1 MARSGTYNFNLD
13 IDEVIQDATEMIGGE
28 ETLGHTP
35 KSARRSI
42 NLMLNDWQNRGVL
55 LWTTF
60 TTTVTVSISTTTY
73 DLADSVTDA
82 LEVTYAVNT
91 SSSDLE
97 LQRISFEEYA
107 LIPNKSQIGRPSQ
120 YTIKRNVD
128 NPTIHL
134 YPIPDNSTGIL
145 KIEGIR
151 QLEDVNKSADQ
162 NADVP
167 IRFLPPLTCGLA
179 YYLSM
184 KRPGTPPDRIQ
195 MLKMNYEE
203 LLMRAMEEDRE
214 RASIYFKPKIGYV

>member
-107 LIPNKSQIGRPSQ
+107 LIPNKSQTGRPSQ

-184 KRPGTPPDRIQ
+184 KRPGIPPDRIQ

-203 LLMRAMEEDRE
+203 VLMRAMEEDRE

>member
-13 IDEVIQDATEMIGGE
+13 IDEVIQEATEMIGGE

-60 TTTVTVSISTTTY
+60 TTAVTVASSTTTY
-73 DLADSVTDA
+73 ALADSVT
-82 LEVTYAVNT
+82 NT
-91 SSSDLE
+91 SSSDLALE
-97 LQRISFEEYA
+97 RISFEEYNV
-107 LIPNKSQIGRPSQ
+107 IPNKSQTGRPSQ
-120 YTIKRNVD
+120 YSIKRNVD

-134 YPIPDNSTGIL
+134 YPVPDNSTGVL
-145 KIEGIR
+145 KVEGIR

-167 IRFLPPLTCGLA
+167 VRFLPALTCGLS
-179 YYLSM
+179 YYMAM
-184 KRPGTPPDRIQ
+184 KRPGIPVDRIQ

-203 LLMRAMEEDRE
+203 KLMRAMEEDRE

>member
-13 IDEVIQDATEMIGGE
+13 IDEVIQEATEMIGGE
-28 ETLGHTP
+28 QTLGHTP
-35 KSARRSI
+35 QSARRSI

-55 LWTTF
+55 LWSTF
-60 TTTVTVSISTTTY
+60 TTAVTVASSTTTY
-73 DLADSVTDA
+73 ALADSVTDA
-82 LEVTYAVNT
+82 LEVTYAANT
-91 SSSDLE
+91 SSSDLALE
-97 LQRISFEEYA
+97 RISFEEYNV
-107 LIPNKSQIGRPSQ
+107 IPNKSQIGRPSQ
-120 YTIKRNVD
+120 YSIKRNVD

-134 YPIPDNSTGIL
+134 YPVPDNSTGVL
-145 KIEGIR
+145 KVEGIR

-167 IRFLPPLTCGLA
+167 VRFLPALTCGLS

-184 KRPGTPPDRIQ
+184 KNPGIPGDRIQ

-203 LLMRAMEEDRE
+203 KLMRAMEEDRE

>member
-107 LIPNKSQIGRPSQ
+107 LIPNKSQTGRPSQ

-145 KIEGIR
+145 KVEGIR

-167 IRFLPPLTCGLA
+167 VRFLPPLTCGLA

-184 KRPGTPPDRIQ
+184 KRPGIPPDRIQ

-203 LLMRAMEEDRE
+203 LLLRAMEEDRE

>member
-107 LIPNKSQIGRPSQ
+107 LIPNKSQTGRPSQ

-184 KRPGTPPDRIQ
+184 KRPGIPPDRIQ

-203 LLMRAMEEDRE
+203 LLLRAMEEDRE